1 MSIPFGFGER
11 PAHACQTELTF
22 AAHSGTLRRCPFED
36 GLEGRSQTIESKLI
50 VSLESCTPLLEDAKV
65 DKGPELSSNTIFW
78 WSLRDT
84 ILLRKH
90 PQC

>member
-1 MSIPFGFGER
+1 M

-22 AAHSGTLRRCPFED
+22 AAHIGALRKCRFQD
-36 GLEGRSQTIESKLI
+36 GLEGRSQMIESKLL
-50 VSLESCTPLLEDAKV
+50 VALERRSPLLEDAKM
-65 DKGPELSSNTIFW
+65 DKGSELSSNTIFCC
-78 WSLRDT
+78 SLRDT